1 MVLPSVPSLPA
12 LWSWK
17 VSGAP
22 GLRAAPQQ
30 HSPPVALFLQQA
42 PQGLQ
47 VPHVGSVVQPR
58 VLAVLQRVVTELLPQ
73 PLLQIRTCTEE
84 RGACQLWEA
93 QQGRRPPRTGLIL
106 QSCPTLG
113 DPMDC
118 SPPGPSVH
126 RTLQAR
132 VLEWVAI
139 PFSRGFFRPRDR
151 THVSALQAVS
161 LLPEPPGQPFPPR
174 ECSPTFNNSTLFPC
188 LQKLPEPERRRK
200 SP

>member
-1 MVLPSVPSLPA
+1 M
-12 LWSWK
+12 
-17 VSGAP
+17 
-22 GLRAAPQQ
+22 
-30 HSPPVALFLQQA
+30 
-42 PQGLQ
+42 
-47 VPHVGSVVQPR
+47 QPR

-84 RGACQLWEA
+84 RGACQLREA
-93 QQGRRPPRTGLIL
+93 RQGSRPPGLVL
-106 QSCPTLG
+106 QLCPTLA

-118 SPPGPSVH
+118 SPPGSSVH

-132 VLEWVAI
+132 VLEWVAV

-151 THVSALQAVS
+151 THVSALQVVS
-161 LLPEPPGQPFPPR
+161 LLPEPPGPPFPPR
-174 ECSPTFNNSTLFPC
+174 GCSPTFNNSTSFPC